1 MGVDFSLWLSDTAAI
16 PASGRAAAA
25 WARINDKPTSV
36 TFRKPDGTDLDAQ
49 TVRLEYDS
57 RVSESESPA
66 GQTPVRKLII
76 FGVKDHDTVTDTDI
90 GEGYRFNYQSDAYRV
105 VDIIYTIG
113 EVQAVAEAIG

>member
-90 GEGYRFNYQSDAYRV
+90 GEGSDSTTRATLIAWWTSFTPSERFKL
-105 VDIIYTIG
+105 
-113 EVQAVAEAIG
+113 

>member
-1 MGVDFSLWLSDTAAI
+1 MGVDFALWLSDTAAI

-36 TFRKPDGTDLDAQ
+36 TFRKPDGTDLSAQ

-57 RVSESESPA
+57 RVSESETPA

-76 FGVKDHDTVTDTDI
+76 FGVKDHETVADTDI
-90 GEGYRFNYQSDAYRV
+90 GEDYRFNYQSDAYRV